1 MEIRQIVSAI
11 WYPGEVQLRFKTG
24 GSSAVQSGWI
34 RVTPKSGDAAPS
46 GLVVFAFQSNGVRV
60 PEAGVP
66 ALPSSSAFRM
76 YAETA
81 GDFNAQQPGSIQ
93 TGIAISNPSAS
104 SVTINFELTRLDGTS
119 TGTNGS
125 TTVPATGQIATF
137 LNQIPRFTALSTPFQ
152 GILRMTGGNI
162 VVTGL
167 RGRYNQRGDF
177 LVTTT
182 APVDENSAPSVLES
196 IVPQLADGGGYTTQ
210 IILFSGTAGQS
221 SAGTVQSI

>member
-81 GDFNAQQPGSIQ
+81 GNFDAQQPVSIQ

-104 SVTINFELTRLDGTS
+104 NVTINFELTRLDGTS
-119 TGTNGS
+119 TGVSGTAI
-125 TTVPATGQIATF
+125 VPATGQVATF
-137 LNQIPRFTALSTPFQ
+137 LNQIPGFGALPNPFQ
-152 GILRMTGGNI
+152 GILRVTGGN
-162 VVTGL
+162 VFVTGL

-177 LVTTT
+177 LITTT
-182 APVDENSAPSVLES
+182 APADENSSPSILES
-196 IVPQLADGGGYTTQ
+196 LFPQLADGGGYTTQ

-221 SAGTVQSI
+221 KAGILQ